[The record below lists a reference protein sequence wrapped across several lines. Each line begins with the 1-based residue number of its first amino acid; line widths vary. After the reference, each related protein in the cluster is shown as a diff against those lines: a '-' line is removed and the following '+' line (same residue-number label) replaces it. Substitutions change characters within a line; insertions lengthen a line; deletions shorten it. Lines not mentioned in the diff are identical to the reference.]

1 MIIEYDG
8 TSAMVQA
15 EKSAFTYEERRVPR
29 QLNAPIQGASNYFVG
44 DYVVHPYGYN
54 NDLPEMIRDVVQR
67 NSLASGILTKKTQLV
82 WGVGAKLYNE
92 QISNGQVIKDWKED
106 NEVQD
111 WLDSFDYEDYLLRCC
126 IDYHHIEGLFTQIVQ
141 ARSGRI
147 GAPKIGSLKHIL
159 PNEAKLATSRGS
171 KSKKA
176 DAAVITDFN
185 FNDFQKAFDY
195 KVYPLFDYKDPFKH
209 KRSVFYSNLYSFCT
223 DYYTIPDLY
232 GALEW
237 IRRSTAVP
245 LIFKALSDNSLNVKY
260 HVISPQAFW
269 DNKRETLQAE
279 CGKRG
284 KTYKESMLRTYK
296 ENMLREIS
304 NVLTGDEAVGRFWHT
319 TKEFT
324 VNGTNLL
331 THGWEIKP
339 IDQNIKDFVESQ
351 IKISER
357 ADYAVAGGMNV
368 HGALGNISGKGTS
381 DSGSEQLYALKN
393 YMLTGIDIP
402 EMIITKAIN
411 YAIKANWP
419 SKKLKLG
426 FHHNVVEKES
436 DIAPKDRVK
445 NNV

>member
-1 MIIEYDG
+1 MNIQFEG
-8 TSAMVQA
+8 NSALVQA
-15 EKSAFTYEERRVPR
+15 EKSAFTYEERRVPK
-29 QLNAPIQGASNYFVG
+29 QLNNPIVGASTYFVG
-44 DYVVHPYGYN
+44 DYIVHPYGYN
-54 NDLPEMIRDVVQR
+54 NDLPEMIRDVVKR
-67 NSLASGILTKKTQLV
+67 NYLAPGLLTKKTQLV
-82 WGVGAKLYNE
+82 WGVGPKLYTE

-111 WLDSFDYEDYLLRCC
+111 WLDSFDAEEYLLKCC
-126 IDYHHIEGLFTQIVQ
+126 IDYHHIEGLFTEIVQ
-141 ARSGRI
+141 ARSGRV
-147 GAPKIGSLKHIL
+147 GTPKIAELKHIQ
-159 PNEAKLATSRGS
+159 PNEARLATTKGS
-171 KSKKA
+171 SSKKA
-176 DAAVITDFN
+176 DTAIITDFN
-185 FNDFQKAFDY
+185 FQDYQKAFDY
-195 KVYPLFDYKDPFKH
+195 KIYPLFDFKDPFKH

-223 DYYTIPDLY
+223 DYYTVPDLY
-232 GALEW
+232 GSLEW
-237 IRRSTAVP
+237 LRRSTAVP
-245 LIFKALSDNSLNVKY
+245 LIFKALSENALNVKY

-269 DNKRETLQAE
+269 EDKRDNLKEE
-279 CGKRG
+279 CSKRG
-284 KTYKESMLRTYK
+284 IAYKESMLQAYK
-296 ENMLREIS
+296 ENMLAEIS

-319 TKEFT
+319 TKTFT
-324 VNGTNLL
+324 VNGTNLIE
-331 THGWEIKP
+331 HGWEIKP

-419 SKKLKLG
+419 AKKLKLG

-436 DIAPKDRVK
+436 DIAPADRIK